1 MAFLV
6 PKPISNSLGHDTVQT
21 SVHSPQPVHFSGS
34 TNRAFFKIL
43 TLKLPGSP
51 STSFTSE
58 YVSRVM
64 FSRRLTS
71 IIFGD
76 RMQIEQS
83 IVGKV
88 LSSWDILP
96 PMLGVFS
103 TREAL

>member
-6 PKPISNSLGHDTVQT
+6 PNPISNSLGHDTVQT

-34 TNRAFFKIL
+34 TNRAFFKIF
-43 TLKLPGSP
+43 TSKLPGSP
-51 STSFTSE
+51 FTSFTSE
-58 YVSRVM
+58 YVSNLI
-64 FSRRLTS
+64 FSRRATS
-71 IIFGD
+71 NIFGAKI
-76 RMQIEQS
+76 QIEQS

-103 TREAL
+103 TR